1 MRYLFLYGE
10 TKSGKTTTATLLQQ
24 IYGWNYKI
32 NYSSFNTE
40 ARAGKHISNSTHIL
54 IVDEVNKDLEYNVI
68 KEILKY
74 AQEDLMARIIQSK
87 SLKQVHY
94 PALAGIIMTSNTH
107 FPEDAAL
114 LERFFI
120 FHFRKH
126 DKIEYNKRQRYERED
141 FRVLE
146 PLGQFIWTY
155 IKEHGLKDDYI
166 NYSTEILKNF
176 YETAEVHAEWLD
188 WEFTH
193 DTEET
198 EEEQEYKK
206 ETEFYNAVIK
216 FFNRNVKQREKL
228 DFARS
233 VYYALKEMQFGRW
246 IWIDNKDFVYISKDF
261 LIELKK
267 FYKCNIRD
275 LEELAALTG
284 WERKKKRLNYATIW
298 VVYTGIEGFFFRL
311 NYIPQILSST
321 EFKEWLAGKLTIEN
335 LHDNSDSEETIND

>member
-1 MRYLFLYGE
+1 
-10 TKSGKTTTATLLQQ
+10 
-24 IYGWNYKI
+24 
-32 NYSSFNTE
+32 
-40 ARAGKHISNSTHIL
+40 
-54 IVDEVNKDLEYNVI
+54 
-68 KEILKY
+68 
-74 AQEDLMARIIQSK
+74 
-87 SLKQVHY
+87 
-94 PALAGIIMTSNTH
+94 
-107 FPEDAAL
+107 
-114 LERFFI
+114 
-120 FHFRKH
+120 
-126 DKIEYNKRQRYERED
+126 
-141 FRVLE
+141 
-146 PLGQFIWTY
+146 
-155 IKEHGLKDDYI
+155 LKDDYI
-166 NYSTEILKNF
+166 NYTTEILKTF
-176 YETAEVHAEWLD
+176 YKTAEVEAEWLD

-275 LEELAALTG
+275 LEELSALTG
-284 WERKKKRLNYATIW
+284 WERKKKRLSYATIW
-298 VVYTGIEGFFFRL
+298 VVYTGIESFFFRL

-321 EFKEWLAGKLTIEN
+321 EFKEWLAGKLTIES